1 MRGMINPYK
10 RFVGK
15 LYGRELF
22 ESLRVNE
29 DNIET
34 DL

>member
-10 RFVGK
+10 GFVGK
-15 LYGRELF
+15 MYERGLF

-29 DNIET
+29 DNI
-34 DL
+34 

>member
-1 MRGMINPYK
+1 MLNPHK

-15 LYGRELF
+15 LYGRGIF
-22 ESLRVNE
+22 ESLRE
-29 DNIET
+29 YEYSIEM